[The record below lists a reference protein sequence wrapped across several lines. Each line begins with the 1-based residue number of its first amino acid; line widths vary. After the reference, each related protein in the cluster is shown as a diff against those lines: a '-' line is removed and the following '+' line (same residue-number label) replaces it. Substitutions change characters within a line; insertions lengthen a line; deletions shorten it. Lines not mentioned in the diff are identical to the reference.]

1 MILELVPEDSDI
13 LFQELPK
20 FDFSNPPVD
29 PIQLS
34 KDLAETMLANNG
46 IGLSANQVGLPY
58 RVFVIKSNPIIACF
72 NPYVVDDGE
81 EELSLEEGCLSYP
94 DLFIK
99 IKRKKTIK
107 VRYTEPSGQTNTR
120 VFDGLTARIFLHE
133 YDHLNGVNFIDRAT
147 SLHKEMAFN
156 KRKKIRRLIKK

>member
-1 MILELVPEDSDI
+1 MILELVPEDSDT

-46 IGLSANQVGLPY
+46 VGLSANQVGLPY

-147 SLHKEMAFN
+147 PLHKEMAFK
-156 KRKKIRRLIKK
+156 KRKKIRRLTKK

>member
-1 MILELVPEDSDI
+1 MILDLIPENSDI
-13 LFQELPK
+13 LFQEIPR

-46 IGLSANQVGLPY
+46 IGLSANQVGLSY
-58 RVFVIKSNPIIACF
+58 RVFVIKSNPILACF
-72 NPYVVDDGE
+72 NPIVVDDGE
-81 EELSLEEGCLSYP
+81 EELYLEEGCLSYP

-99 IKRKKTIK
+99 IKRKKIIK
-107 VRYTEPSGQTNTR
+107 VRYTEPSGQTITR

-133 YDHLNGVNFIDRAT
+133 YDHLNGIDFISRA
-147 SLHKEMAFN
+147 SPIHKEMGLK
-156 KRKKIRRLIKK
+156 KRKKIRRLNKK

>member
-133 YDHLNGVNFIDRAT
+133 YDHLNGVKFIDRAT
-147 SLHKEMAFN
+147 SLHKEMAFK
-156 KRKKIRRLIKK
+156 KRNKIRRLIKK

>member
-1 MILELVPEDSDI
+1 MILDLVPEDSDI
-13 LFQELPK
+13 LFEEMPK
-20 FDFSNPPVD
+20 FDFSNPSVD

-58 RVFVIKSNPIIACF
+58 RVFVIKSNPILACF
-72 NPYVVDDGE
+72 NPIVVDDGE
-81 EELSLEEGCLSYP
+81 EELYLEEGCLSYP

-99 IKRKKTIK
+99 IKRKKIIK
-107 VRYTEPSGQTNTR
+107 VRYTEPSGQTITR

-133 YDHLNGVNFIDRAT
+133 YDHLNGVDFIGRA
-147 SLHKEMAFN
+147 SPIHKEMGLK
-156 KRKKIRRLIKK
+156 KRKKIRRLNKK